1 VIVKTLNWRTYDLL
15 QQDPSVVGHFQSCPF
30 NPICIVNQLAQKQPA
45 ANTNSYNIQSSMLV
59 DMNKLNGLISTKYLF
74 LTLVCSIFIGEMLIM
89 FLLNFLPQLSPWQGA
104 LLDATLLSGFSLP
117 VIYFLAFRPLNIQIA
132 KQKET
137 EKELFESNLKR
148 QNNENELEIKNNELQ
163 CTYIELMQSHD
174 LFSHLFDFAPVGY
187 FVLSDN
193 GVITTSNMTAAKL
206 FKMDKGKLIGR
217 NIESFLS
224 QEECEHWQGYYLKIL
239 QHDNKQ
245 SCKLVIQRDDGSSF
259 YALFDCQRN
268 NTLIS
273 NTIRVSFTDI
283 TMHNWT
289 SFE

>member
-1 VIVKTLNWRTYDLL
+1 
-15 QQDPSVVGHFQSCPF
+15 
-30 NPICIVNQLAQKQPA
+30 
-45 ANTNSYNIQSSMLV
+45 
-59 DMNKLNGLISTKYLF
+59 
-74 LTLVCSIFIGEMLIM
+74 MLIM

-148 QNNENELEIKNNELQ
+148 QDNEKELEIKNNELQ
-163 CTYIELMQSHD
+163 STYIELMQSHD

-187 FVLSDN
+187 FVLSDK

-206 FKMDKGKLIGR
+206 FKIDKGKLIGR
-217 NIESFLS
+217 NMESFLS
-224 QEECEHWQGYYLKIL
+224 QEECEHWQGYYFKIL

-273 NTIRVSFTDI
+273 NTVRVSFTDI
-283 TMHNWT
+283 TKHNWT